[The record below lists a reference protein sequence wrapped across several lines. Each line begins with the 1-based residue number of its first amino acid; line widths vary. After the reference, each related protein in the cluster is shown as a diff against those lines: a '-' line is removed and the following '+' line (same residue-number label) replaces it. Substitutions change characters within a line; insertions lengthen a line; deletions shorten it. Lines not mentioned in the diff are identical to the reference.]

1 MSAPHA
7 TQIVEGYL
15 ARLNAELAELPA
27 GRRQELMED
36 FREHI
41 SEARA
46 ALQEENDAA
55 LLNII
60 DHVGEPSE
68 IAREAREKD
77 ELRSEAAKP
86 QGMKGTAGPGWG
98 WVEVAAI
105 ILTILVWPAGVILVW
120 LSRVW
125 RRQEKLIGT
134 LIGAVTFVISFPLF
148 GPVIGPIIGG
158 VVGSIGSAAPVVM
171 SALGIFNIIGAAYLA
186 VRLSR
191 RESALSRS
199 PV

>member
-1 MSAPHA
+1 MTAPHA

-15 ARLNAELAELPA
+15 ARLNAELAELPT
-27 GRRQELMED
+27 GRRQELVQD
-36 FREHI
+36 VSDHI

-68 IAREAREKD
+68 IARDAREKED
-77 ELRSEAAKP
+77 VKSEAKP
-86 QGMKGTAGPGWG
+86 QVTKSADGLGWG

-148 GPVIGPIIGG
+148 GPVIGPIVGG

-199 PV
+199 VS